1 MSKTIG
7 TPRITVLAARRAQLE
22 AERDHLLDQ
31 AGVSLDELVDV
42 DPEDPTRG
50 RDAVSA
56 SLSALTRTTLA
67 EVTAAL
73 ARIDADTYG
82 RCEGCGTSIPDER
95 LEIMPAAA
103 LCVAC
108 QQRSE

>member
-7 TPRITVLAARRAQLE
+7 TRDTTVLAARRAQLE
-22 AERDHLLDQ
+22 AERDHLLDL
-31 AGVSLDELVDV
+31 AGVSVDELVDV

-56 SLSALTRTTLA
+56 NLSALTRSTLA

-73 ARIDADTYG
+73 ARLDAGTYG
-82 RCEGCGTSIPDER
+82 RCEGCGASVPDER
-95 LEIMPAAA
+95 LEIMPAARF
-103 LCVAC
+103 CVAC